1 MTEAD
6 CTACVAGKYV
16 EVTGSD
22 ADPLPTTTEYV
33 PAAQSMQSV
42 ESPLPVTSMYLP

>member
-6 CTACVAGKYV
+6 CTACVAGTYV

-22 ADPLPTTTEYV
+22 EEADCILCGVGKY
-33 PAAQSMQSV
+33 S
-42 ESPLPVTSMYLP
+42 

>member
-22 ADPLPTTTEYV
+22 E
-33 PAAQSMQSV
+33 
-42 ESPLPVTSMYLP
+42 